1 MRGRREPQV
10 SMLAFIDL
18 ETRVPAGHPLRTIK
32 GLADRA
38 LAQLSPEFDRM
49 YAQIGRPSIPP
60 ERLLKASLLISLYSV
75 CSERGFCEQ
84 LDYNLLFRWFLGMN
98 LMEPSF
104 DPTVFTKNRE
114 RLLKHRVGQALFDE
128 VVLEADRR
136 GLLSDE
142 HFTVDG
148 TLIEAAASL
157 KSFKPKDGDPP
168 KTTDDDP
175 GNPSVDFHGERRS
188 NATHQSTTDPE
199 ARLLRKGKGK
209 EAKLVFMAHALMEN
223 RHGLLVDFQTTQA
236 TGTAER
242 DTVPVLVD
250 QAKERGFHPKTLGGD
265 KGYDTGDCVAALRQR
280 GLTPHVAQNTN
291 GRSSAIDGRTT
302 RHPGYAISHL
312 KWHADGEE
320 ELMFPA
326 MDRVAPLV
334 AQGYLHDHNEFD
346 TMTEGLAKITAA
358 SDSLVAARETAALTA
373 VLRIHLDKEDIHLY
387 PTLRERTSGEEQA
400 AIVGGMAQ
408 KVPPERTPEFIRWLF
423 SLLGH
428 DDREMWTRV
437 VMGLLPE
444 QVFAGLKLLIRDTI
458 TDDWAELTRRI
469 PELAS

>member
-10 SMLAFIDL
+10 SMTGDAGAS
-18 ETRVPAGHPLRTIK
+18 RSSPADHQG
-32 GLADRA
+32 ASDRA

-49 YAQIGRPSIPP
+49 YAQIAPSIPP

-250 QAKERGFHPKTLGGD
+250 QAKE
-265 KGYDTGDCVAALRQR
+265 
-280 GLTPHVAQNTN
+280 
-291 GRSSAIDGRTT
+291 GRPWGQEEASGCSGTETCPET
-302 RHPGYAISHL
+302 RST
-312 KWHADGEE
+312 
-320 ELMFPA
+320 
-326 MDRVAPLV
+326 
-334 AQGYLHDHNEFD
+334 Q
-346 TMTEGLAKITAA
+346 
-358 SDSLVAARETAALTA
+358 
-373 VLRIHLDKEDIHLY
+373 
-387 PTLRERTSGEEQA
+387 
-400 AIVGGMAQ
+400 
-408 KVPPERTPEFIRWLF
+408 
-423 SLLGH
+423 
-428 DDREMWTRV
+428 
-437 VMGLLPE
+437 
-444 QVFAGLKLLIRDTI
+444 
-458 TDDWAELTRRI
+458 
-469 PELAS
+469 

>member
-10 SMLAFIDL
+10 SMLTFIDL
-18 ETRVPAGHPLRTIK
+18 ETRVPADHPLRTINR
-32 GLADRA
+32 LADRA

-49 YAQIGRPSIPP
+49 YAQVGRPSIPP

-75 CSERGFCEQ
+75 RSERGFCEQ

-98 LMEPSF
+98 LIEPSF

-157 KSFKPKDGDPP
+157 KSFKPRDGDPP
-168 KTTDDDP
+168 KATDDDP

-223 RHGLLVDFQTTQA
+223 RHGMLVDFLTT
-236 TGTAER
+236 
-242 DTVPVLVD
+242 
-250 QAKERGFHPKTLGGD
+250 
-265 KGYDTGDCVAALRQR
+265 
-280 GLTPHVAQNTN
+280 
-291 GRSSAIDGRTT
+291 
-302 RHPGYAISHL
+302 
-312 KWHADGEE
+312 
-320 ELMFPA
+320 
-326 MDRVAPLV
+326 
-334 AQGYLHDHNEFD
+334 
-346 TMTEGLAKITAA
+346 
-358 SDSLVAARETAALTA
+358 AR
-373 VLRIHLDKEDIHLY
+373 R
-387 PTLRERTSGEEQA
+387 RERRSGIQYRCWWTKPRSGA
-400 AIVGGMAQ
+400 FIPKRWVG
-408 KVPPERTPEFIRWLF
+408 
-423 SLLGH
+423 
-428 DDREMWTRV
+428 TRATIPGIAWQPCV
-437 VMGLLPE
+437 S
-444 QVFAGLKLLIRDTI
+444 AG
-458 TDDWAELTRRI
+458 
-469 PELAS
+469 